1 MLKDSEL
8 RDIIEETLDCEPGVN
23 SAHVGVSVANGI
35 VTLAG
40 HVASYTEKLAVERAV
55 ARLRGVKGIA
65 EELGVRLPNETKRGD
80 DEIAERAR
88 KILGWD
94 TAVPDEQITIK
105 VEHGR
110 ITLNGRV
117 NHYFQKVAAERDVQ
131 KLGGVTGVVN
141 LVVVEPP
148 VRSPVI
154 REQIA
159 SAFKRDAAL
168 DAAAVTVTM
177 DGDRVILDGQVSS
190 WRERLVAE
198 QAAWA
203 TTGVAEVENRLIV
216 A

>member
-1 MLKDSEL
+1 MSKDKEL
-8 RDIIEETLDCEPGVN
+8 RDTIEEALDWEPGID
-23 SAHVGVSVANGI
+23 SAHIGIAVANGI
-35 VTLAG
+35 VTLSG

-65 EELGVRLPNETKRGD
+65 EELVVRLPHETKRSD

-88 KILGWD
+88 KILAWD
-94 TAVPDEQITIK
+94 TTVPDDKIGIK

-110 ITLNGRV
+110 VTLNGQV
-117 NHYFQKVAAERDVQ
+117 DHFFQRAAAERDVQ

-141 LVVVEPP
+141 LIAVRPP
-148 VRSPVI
+148 VRSPVV
-154 REQIA
+154 REQIT
-159 SAFKRDAAL
+159 SAFMRDAVL
-168 DAAAVTVTM
+168 DAAGITVSTQ
-177 DGDRVILDGQVSS
+177 GDRVVLDGQVGS

-203 TTGVAEVENRLIV
+203 TAGVAEVENRLVV